1 MRAPSQQPVRVAVV
15 MRTNWVACLA
25 LISTPLWAG
34 WEAIGPFGGSA
45 AVVQVDRHH
54 LNTVLAATSHA
65 QLFISEDDG
74 GLWRNLP
81 FPAELRATLHAFVV
95 DHQTPG
101 VFLVGLSSE
110 DPEYSGI
117 FRTTDGGRA
126 WRRLTN
132 PGLQEVWS
140 IAIWRRDS
148 RVIAA
153 GTLDGIFLTRD
164 GGESWEHTAAPGGF
178 EPKPVV
184 SLEFDPLD
192 SNTLYAGTPHLAWK
206 TVDRG
211 VTWSPI
217 HEGMLN
223 DSDVFSILIDN
234 RHHEKLFVGACG
246 GIYRSLHGGEKWTR
260 LRKAKGTSERTY
272 QIAQH
277 PLRPNILLAATA
289 SGLAKSVDGGVTW
302 SGLST
307 RATRWIAFDP
317 RHPDRIFVA
326 TDDEGIF
333 RSDDLGEHLETV
345 NRGFSNRRLSFLAES
360 GNALYVGVHDSAGSS
375 ILRRMEQDNTWEAVR
390 PAQSISNE
398 TPTVASPDS
407 GLVPLVA
414 VDRVAVSSISGE
426 SWTANLPSF
435 VASSL
440 KNLPFATSNRSLS
453 GAIEDSIN
461 RTDDPGRTGQSR
473 SRIYA
478 MVTTEDHGLVAAT
491 SQGLMRSDFTGIN
504 WERVPGVLGSSTVT
518 FVCKHPARAGV
529 LFASQYGVIFVSKDD
544 GRSWTQVREGA
555 LGGVSALL
563 VVPGKPDRLFVLTE
577 SRGVYALRLGSE

>member
-1 MRAPSQQPVRVAVV
+1 VV
-15 MRTNWVACLA
+15 CLA
-25 LISTPLWAG
+25 LISTPLWAE

-54 LNTVLAATSHA
+54 LNTVLAATSNA

-110 DPEYSGI
+110 DPQYSGL

-153 GTLDGIFLTRD
+153 GTLDGILLTRD
-164 GGESWEHTAAPGGF
+164 GGESWEHTAASDGF

-206 TVDRG
+206 TVNGG
-211 VTWSPI
+211 VTWLPI

-246 GIYRSLHGGEKWTR
+246 GIYRSLQGGEKWTR
-260 LRKAKGTSERTY
+260 LRQAKGTSERTY

-289 SGLAKSVDGGVTW
+289 SGLAKSVDGGDTW
-302 SGLST
+302 RGLST
-307 RATRWIAFDP
+307 QATKWIAFDP

-333 RSDDLGEHLETV
+333 RSDDLGEHLEAV
-345 NRGFSNRRLSFLAES
+345 NRGFSNRRLNFLAES
-360 GNALYVGVHDSAGSS
+360 GNTLYVGVHDSGGSS
-375 ILRRMEQDNTWEAVR
+375 ILRRMEEDNTWEAVR
-390 PAQSISNE
+390 PAQLVPKE
-398 TPTVASPDS
+398 APTAASPDS
-407 GLVPLVA
+407 GLGPLVT
-414 VDRVAVSSISGE
+414 VDNLAVSSISGE
-426 SWTANLPSF
+426 SWTTN
-435 VASSL
+435 
-440 KNLPFATSNRSLS
+440 LS
-453 GAIEDSIN
+453 GDIEDSIY

-473 SRIYA
+473 SGINA
-478 MVTTEDHGLVAAT
+478 MVTTEDQGLLAAT
-491 SQGLMRSDFTGIN
+491 SQGLMRSDDAGMN
-504 WERVPGVLGSSTVT
+504 WKPVPGVLGSSTVT
-518 FVCKHPARAGV
+518 FVCKHPAHAGF

-563 VVPGKPDRLFVLTE
+563 VVPGNPDRLFVLTE
-577 SRGVYALRLGSE
+577 SRGVYALPLGSE